1 MYVEGLSLIYY
12 HKLELRCLYDKT
24 DCVMVH
30 SNIVE
35 TNITTLILI
44 LPNGLGLVI
53 LYTMKYEIQS
63 VYRAIILINPRRV
76 FHPRRVFQPRPYEAQ
91 VSILLGYD
99 IMATFYPQSSDIQC
113 IVYTGAW
120 QFEESFLIPRFFGP
134 VSFSNCHR
142 HDILIGFHHN
152 FKIIMLVVAIL
163 LLQPEASE

>member
-63 VYRAIILINPRRV
+63 VYRAVVLRNKGQKSNPV
-76 FHPRRVFQPRPYEAQ
+76 K
-91 VSILLGYD
+91 
-99 IMATFYPQSSDIQC
+99 
-113 IVYTGAW
+113 TG
-120 QFEESFLIPRFFGP
+120 QMVPDP
-134 VSFSNCHR
+134 VRLSVRKHR
-142 HDILIGFHHN
+142 HFLRRALAIETRTTFLAKPNVWQTQKLLEPLFHHGMEISN
-152 FKIIMLVVAIL
+152 AVFYATL
-163 LLQPEASE
+163 